1 MYYFLNYKKG
11 TTESDKIM
19 ISRNSDWDI
28 VTSAEVL
35 SMLCTV
41 YHHQSLISSRW
52 FERTAEY
59 VFSDSEVAVRIK
71 CQDEINNNENN
82 SSTYD
87 YRDYYLNAPTFTIQK
102 INIFPLLQCCFWW
115 RDTNTNFRGCLHKGA
130 DIFIPNRS
138 KAWMVLWK
146 MLAVLLI
153 LPAAQIAFDIL
164 SVHAEVIVMKLFP
177 SNLCC
182 LNWVT
187 EGFMYF

>member
-102 INIFPLLQCCFWW
+102 INIFPTIIFVLYNMLRCLYVSNVIITTLQG
-115 RDTNTNFRGCLHKGA
+115 NQHY
-130 DIFIPNRS
+130 I
-138 KAWMVLWK
+138 
-146 MLAVLLI
+146 
-153 LPAAQIAFDIL
+153 
-164 SVHAEVIVMKLFP
+164 
-177 SNLCC
+177 
-182 LNWVT
+182 
-187 EGFMYF
+187 